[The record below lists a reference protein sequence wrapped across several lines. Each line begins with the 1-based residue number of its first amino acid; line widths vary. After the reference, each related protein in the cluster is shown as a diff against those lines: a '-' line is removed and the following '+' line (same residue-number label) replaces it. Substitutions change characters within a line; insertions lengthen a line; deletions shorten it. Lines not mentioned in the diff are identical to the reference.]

1 MGTKEVLLNKQTY
14 LPINKVASLLGKRVK
29 IKSGEVVYHRSG
41 QQVVDSDI
49 PDLIYYHPIKEGTV
63 TQVSLSNEISFGKGG
78 EYGDMGGDPRS
89 FIDWF
94 DISKANIEIGGVI
107 KSLLS
112 HLYQAFSAITF
123 RKKVVEC

>member
-1 MGTKEVLLNKQTY
+1 MGTKEILCNKQTY
-14 LPINKVASLLGKRVK
+14 LPINKVASLLGRKVK
-29 IKSGEVVYHRSG
+29 IKNGEVVYHRSG

-49 PDLIYYHPIKEGTV
+49 PDLIYYHPIKEGIV
-63 TQVSLSNEISFGKGG
+63 TQVSLNNEISFGKGG
-78 EYGDMGGDPRS
+78 EYGAMGGDPRS

-112 HLYQAFSAITF
+112 YLYQTFSAITF